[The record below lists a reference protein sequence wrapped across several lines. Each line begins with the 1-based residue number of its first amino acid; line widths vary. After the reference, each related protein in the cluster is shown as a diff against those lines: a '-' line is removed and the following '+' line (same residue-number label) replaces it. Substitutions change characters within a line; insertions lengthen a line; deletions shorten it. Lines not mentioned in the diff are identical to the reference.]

1 MKKINNKNERKKKKT
16 NVSHNT
22 MGYCTVLNVLQNR
35 KDDMQ
40 MLRKDAAV
48 QASYCWQI
56 TMSDAMSMSMA
67 IVNLYGA
74 ES

>member
-1 MKKINNKNERKKKKT
+1 
-16 NVSHNT
+16 
-22 MGYCTVLNVLQNR
+22 MGYCTVLNVLKKR
-35 KDDMQ
+35 RDDMQ
-40 MLRKDAAV
+40 MQRKDAV